1 MSEVHPYRLFNV
13 RLVRKD
19 DVSPSLR
26 SLVFSGPEVAQMKRE
41 APDQRIKILF
51 PSEDD
56 TPPALPAEGHW
67 SQLLQEIPKPRR
79 PIVRT
84 YTLRHCNPTRHE
96 LTVEFVNH
104 GTKGPASAWA
114 IHAQPGDALQIV
126 APDAAYPGLSGG
138 YEWSAPAGLQHALII
153 ADETALPAARGILE
167 LLAKQAIPPKVQ
179 MFLEVPEQGDCL
191 DLSHFRFA
199 EIFWLPRQ
207 PVGLAHGE
215 YLIEAVKQHALL
227 PAACHHETVL
237 TQTEDEHLWH
247 KAVSDNNAFY
257 GWVAAESTVVK
268 QLRRYLTAKRGVS
281 PDVLSVMAYW
291 AMGRALTNK

>member
-1 MSEVHPYRLFNV
+1 MSDIQPYRLFNV
-13 RLVRKD
+13 RLLRKNY
-19 DVSPSLR
+19 VSPSLL

-51 PSEDD
+51 PSEDG
-56 TPPALPAEGHW
+56 TPPGLPTEGHW
-67 SQLLQEIPKPRR
+67 SRLLQEIPKPRR

-84 YTLRHCNPTRHE
+84 YTLRHCSPTRHE

-167 LLAKQAIPPKVQ
+167 LLALQTTPPKVQ
-179 MFLEVPEQGDCL
+179 VFLEVPEQGDCL
-191 DLSHFRFA
+191 DLSHFTFA

-207 PVGLAHGE
+207 PFGLAHGE
-215 YLIEAVKQHALL
+215 YLIEAVKQHAVL
-227 PAACHHETVL
+227 PQNCHHKTVL
-237 TQTEDEHLWH
+237 TQIEGEHLWH
-247 KAVSDNNAFY
+247 KAVSDNSEFY

-268 QLRRYLTAKRGVS
+268 QLRRYLTAQCGVD
-281 PDVLSVMAYW
+281 PDVFNFMAYW
-291 AMGRALTNK
+291 AKGRVR